1 MLRYD
6 IFFVKFVITE
16 IEFLFFRFQTQN
28 SLSADVLVEICI
40 D

>member
-1 MLRYD
+1 MLF
-6 IFFVKFVITE
+6 FFVKNSNAE
-16 IEFLFFRFQTQN
+16 IEFLFFLFQTQN